1 MIPFN
6 LVCIKTFA
14 QLLLLLIV
22 HADSSDQT
30 LAGEWRGSINV
41 QGTELPIVFHVKKDE
56 EKYYSTLD
64 SPNQN
69 VRDIKVS
76 ETILTKG
83 KVTFRISSLKAVY
96 EGTLSRNKITGQWM
110 QSGQSFMLIMT
121 RQI

>member
-14 QLLLLLIV
+14 QLLLLLIID
-22 HADSSDQT
+22 ADSSGQT
-30 LAGEWRGSINV
+30 LAGEWRGTINV
-41 QGTELPIVFHVKKDE
+41 QGTELPIVFHVTKDG
-56 EKYYSTLD
+56 EKYHSTLD

-76 ETILTKG
+76 ETILTNG
-83 KVTFRISSLKAVY
+83 KVTFKISSLNAIY
-96 EGTLSRNKITGQWM
+96 EGTLSPNKITGEWM